1 MADVKTNEELLFAPP
16 PVQTQFIDHYYRE
29 VQPIGNDYDSTTISF
44 KIANITPNTFID
56 CSGTQLW
63 VDVEYKNA
71 GNNKFTAA
79 TTNQGTVNNLFH
91 SLWSDID
98 VRLNHTTVG
107 KDDHLYPY
115 KAILHQ
121 MITWNQYDRDT
132 HGKLVGYEVDDTP
145 GNMNNTAAT
154 AATTPAA
161 VTISEA
167 QMKAQNAVTIPAPT
181 SAAETPLYTRNRK
194 FLTHDL
200 AGSTKWRFIGGLYAP
215 PMDTDFIMPPQIDVQ
230 LDLKRADPKKTVMAA
245 TGVSATDLFLPK
257 IVNMRLKVKY
267 VQVTPETYQAKLEEM
282 ASRGLSIPLPR
293 YHLTTYNI
301 LAQTTH
307 SIPVF
312 RNQKLPSK
320 VFMTFVDSRGYDGTQ
335 NYNPFNF
342 QHMNLQS
349 FEIAVGA
356 KRYPNNRP
364 LLDFTEQNTLTEVY
378 YDLLGAIGA
387 RKLDGLGTLMT
398 LEKFQKGSTLIGIDL
413 TAGMDEGEKV
423 THMTETADMDI
434 SLTFSQNPDNCK
446 MILMCYYSDGAIVL
460 DKNMNVSTSW
470 FN

>member
-1 MADVKTNEELLFAPP
+1 MA
-16 PVQTQFIDHYYRE
+16 H
-29 VQPIGNDYDSTTISF
+29 
-44 KIANITPNTFID
+44 
-56 CSGTQLW
+56 
-63 VDVEYKNA
+63 
-71 GNNKFTAA
+71 
-79 TTNQGTVNNLFH
+79 
-91 SLWSDID
+91 
-98 VRLNHTTVG
+98 
-107 KDDHLYPY
+107 
-115 KAILHQ
+115 
-121 MITWNQYDRDT
+121 
-132 HGKLVGYEVDDTP
+132 
-145 GNMNNTAAT
+145 
-154 AATTPAA
+154 
-161 VTISEA
+161 
-167 QMKAQNAVTIPAPT
+167 
-181 SAAETPLYTRNRK
+181 
-194 FLTHDL
+194 
-200 AGSTKWRFIGGLYAP
+200 
-215 PMDTDFIMPPQIDVQ
+215 
-230 LDLKRADPKKTVMAA
+230 
-245 TGVSATDLFLPK
+245 TGVGADDLFVPK

-282 ASRGLSIPLPR
+282 SSRGLSIPLPR

-301 LAQTTH
+301 PAQTTH

-320 VFMTFVDSRGYDGTQ
+320 VYMTFVDSRAYGGQQDL
-335 NYNPFNF
+335 NPFNF

-349 FEIAVGA
+349 FEIAVGS

-364 LLDFTEQNTLTEVY
+364 LLNFTEQNTLTEVY
-378 YDLLGAIGA
+378 YDMLGAIGA

-398 LEKFQKGSTLIGIDL
+398 LDKFQKGSTLIGIDL